1 MSKRSIRHSLVLGK
15 NRGKFNGVTLKLF
28 AVILL
33 IALRES
39 SVLESH
45 KSPCPDFS
53 KEKLAEHRFNVS
65 VHRSS
70 AVLERLSLGS
80 TAISLYAHEG
90 ETFALYCTSLL
101 TNQSYRYAEQL
112 RFVLDFKPVQANASY
127 LLHPT
132 CSFEEIKIGVQLL
145 FENVKPEDEGTITI
159 SVYNK
164 NTAALFW
171 NTTVIFHVLATPL
184 KETLRTVSLGNEFT
198 LHCPIQTELTV
209 WEHKRGKKFKDVTP
223 KSTSNRVLTRI
234 ATLAHAGFYRCSVRL
249 PDGKLFVLL
258 EIEIAVTGPVFGELL
273 SGIATSNPATP
284 EAFITTA
291 TSFTA
296 TSNLTVTS
304 NPNYG
309 SSLGLKDIIGL
320 CVGTNS
326 PNYNREDRRK

>member
-1 MSKRSIRHSLVLGK
+1 M
-15 NRGKFNGVTLKLF
+15 LF
-28 AVILL
+28 
-33 IALRES
+33 IALN
-39 SVLESH
+39 
-45 KSPCPDFS
+45 DFLHVE
-53 KEKLAEHRFNVS
+53 EKLAEHRFNVS

-171 NTTVIFHVLATPL
+171 NTTVIFHVLGLFSTVVFIYNYCVCVWVLFSYSPEGNFAHSFSWKRVYATL
-184 KETLRTVSLGNEFT
+184 SN
-198 LHCPIQTELTV
+198 
-209 WEHKRGKKFKDVTP
+209 
-223 KSTSNRVLTRI
+223 SNR
-234 ATLAHAGFYRCSVRL
+234 A
-249 PDGKLFVLL
+249 
-258 EIEIAVTGPVFGELL
+258 
-273 SGIATSNPATP
+273 
-284 EAFITTA
+284 
-291 TSFTA
+291 
-296 TSNLTVTS
+296 
-304 NPNYG
+304 YG
-309 SSLGLKDIIGL
+309 LG
-320 CVGTNS
+320 T
-326 PNYNREDRRK
+326 